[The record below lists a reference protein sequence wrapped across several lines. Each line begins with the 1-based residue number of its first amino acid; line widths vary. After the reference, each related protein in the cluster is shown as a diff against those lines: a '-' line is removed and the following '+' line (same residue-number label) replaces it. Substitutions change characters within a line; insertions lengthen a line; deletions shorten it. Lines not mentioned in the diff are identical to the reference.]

1 MVHGRTIRIHLV
13 EGTATGLRTVELI
26 NWSGIALVCQRSDL
40 ASLANRQEPKST
52 GVYLLTGQNP
62 DDIAQTQ
69 VYIGEGD
76 NVFKRLTSHDQSK
89 DFWTQTALFVSRDG
103 NLTKAHVRY
112 LESRLI
118 KLAHDAQRSS
128 VVNDTQPDAP
138 PLPEPDIADMEYFL
152 EQILLILPIIG
163 IESFQS
169 LPLNEQL
176 TESNATASKDLSP
189 IFEMHVVGA
198 HALGREFQGSFIV
211 LKGSTARVDERQS
224 WTAYKQLREH
234 LIQQQK
240 LAPRPDG
247 QFFEFQEDVP
257 FSSPSAAAT
266 VINAGNQNGRTVWHI
281 KGTSKTYQNWLD
293 DKLAQAGLAD
303 GKSRSGE

>member
-40 ASLANRQEPKST
+40 ASLANRREPKST

-62 DDIAQTQ
+62 DDITQ
-69 VYIGEGD
+69 GQIYIGEGD

-89 DFWTQTALFVSRDG
+89 DFWTQAAMFVSRDG

-128 VVNDTQPDAP
+128 VVNDAQPDAP

-176 TESNATASKDLSP
+176 TESSATTSKDLSP

-224 WTAYKQLREH
+224 WTAYKQLRER
-234 LIQQQK
+234 LIQQRK
-240 LAPRPDG
+240 LVLRPDG
-247 QFFEFQEDVP
+247 RFFEFQEDVP
-257 FSSPSAAAT
+257 FASPSAAA
-266 VINAGNQNGRTVWHI
+266 VAVNAGNLNGRTAWHI
-281 KGTSKTYQNWLD
+281 KDTSKTYQSWLD
-293 DKLAQAGLAD
+293 DKLAQAGSTN
-303 GKSRSGE
+303 GKSHSEE